1 MKSFLTIRGNLI
13 FINLIVIALILWLTI
28 SFLYIAVVQRVDA
41 ENLQANVQTERLLF
55 QANRALAQE
64 RNKFTTHLNSPEPS
78 VDQRGQQVQALKSL
92 GKNTD
97 SILDAIITKI
107 NSQLENYQYERM
119 ATTSSILEMQL
130 KELEISHARL
140 QERRSHSISQQL
152 SNANAGHPET
162 FNLLFMSQT
171 DIINVL
177 VDLARSL
184 KYLPNTNASAIS
196 HYHSLLN
203 EILAANV
210 ELANK
215 YAFWNNISSGNRI
228 TNPGN
233 QLQIAAQSRT
243 LEQRLDKI
251 VSLSQASDDSS
262 KLLPIAV
269 RSRDIYRQ
277 SRYQDERRF
286 HSLNGLVSHEDN
298 KHRELK
304 TVILNVSNLMTEL
317 GEITH
322 LSLEKISKNYRIKS
336 TRNLII
342 DIFLIFLCVAITI
355 ASVAINRKVKRYA
368 YYDSLTQLPNRMN
381 FESTLRNLST
391 SDSQMQ
397 AVIFIDLD
405 RFKAIN
411 DNYGHSLGDELLKEL
426 AIRLNVNRHH
436 SHLVA
441 RMGGDEF
448 AVLVPDAS
456 STDEVE
462 KLALQ
467 ISASVQET
475 IMVRGLGLKVGASVG
490 FCISP
495 FDCKSGVELVKNADI
510 AMYHSKAHKLE
521 SPYRYNEEIANDHA
535 QRLQLELD
543 LKKGIDNGEFV
554 LVYQPKVCTQT
565 GKVNSVEALV
575 RWQHP
580 ERGFVSPADFIP
592 VAEDTGLMGCIGH
605 WVLNEAC
612 RELSHLQ
619 KSIHPDLQVAVN
631 ISTQQFG
638 DENFVDDVFKSLS
651 KNNLK
656 HQSLELEV
664 TESIVMS
671 DVGRVVSILNTLK
684 DSGIAIAIDDFGTGY
699 SSLQYL
705 QELPLDTLKIDRA
718 FIVALNDS
726 DPTNS
731 VANSIVQLA
740 RLFNLQT
747 VAEGVETD
755 DQNQSIR
762 SLGVHHIQ
770 GYLYSKPVSANEL
783 VATIKQ
789 IELQSGFSEQHA
801 A

>member
-28 SFLYIAVVQRVDA
+28 SFLYIAVAQRVDA
-41 ENLQANVQTERLLF
+41 NNLQANVQTERLLF
-55 QANRALAQE
+55 KANRALTQE
-64 RNKFTTHLNSPEPS
+64 RNMFTTHLNSPEPS
-78 VDQRGQQVQALKSL
+78 VDQRGQQVQALKSI
-92 GKNTD
+92 GHNTD
-97 SILDAIITKI
+97 SILDAIITQI
-107 NSQLENYQYERM
+107 NDQLANYQYERM
-119 ATTSSILEMQL
+119 ATNPSILEMQL

-140 QERRSHSISQQL
+140 LERRSHLISQQL

-162 FNLLFMSQT
+162 LKLLFISQT

-177 VDLARSL
+177 ADLTRSL
-184 KYLPNTNASAIS
+184 EYLPNTNASAIS

-203 EILAANV
+203 EIFAANV
-210 ELANK
+210 ELANE
-215 YAFWNNISSGNRI
+215 YAIWDNISSGDRI
-228 TNPGN
+228 TNPVN
-233 QLQIAAQSRT
+233 RLQIATQSRT
-243 LEQRLDKI
+243 LEQRFDKI
-251 VSLSQASDDSS
+251 VSLSQASENST

-277 SRYQDERRF
+277 SRYQGERKF
-286 HSLNGLVSHEDN
+286 HSLNASASHEDH

-304 TVILNVSNLMTEL
+304 VVILNVSSLMTEL

-322 LSLEKISKNYRIKS
+322 LSMDEIAKNYGIKS

-342 DIFLIFLCVAITI
+342 DIFLIFLCLAITI
-355 ASVAINRKVKRYA
+355 ASVAISRKVKRYA

-411 DNYGHSLGDELLKEL
+411 DNYGHSLGDELLKEIS
-426 AIRLNVNRHH
+426 IRLNLNRHH

-456 STDEVE
+456 STDEIE

-475 IMVRGLGLKVGASVG
+475 IMLRGLGLKVGASVG
-490 FCISP
+490 YCISP
-495 FDCKSGVELVKNADI
+495 FDCKSGVDLVKNADI

-521 SPYRYNEEIANDHA
+521 GPYRYNEEIANDHA
-535 QRLQLELD
+535 QRIQLELD

-580 ERGFVSPADFIP
+580 ERGFVSPGDFIP
-592 VAEDTGLMGCIGH
+592 VAEDTGLMGSIGH

-612 RELSHLQ
+612 RELSQLQ

-638 DENFVDDVFKSLS
+638 DENFIDDVFKSLS
-651 KNNLK
+651 ENNLK

-684 DSGIAIAIDDFGTGY
+684 DTGIAIAIDDFGTGY

-783 VATIKQ
+783 AATIKQ

>member
-41 ENLQANVQTERLLF
+41 KNLQTNVQTERLLF
-55 QANRALAQE
+55 QANKALAQE
-64 RNKFTTHLNSPEPS
+64 RDEFTSHFNSSELS
-78 VDQRGQQVQALKSL
+78 EDQLIKKIQRLKTK
-92 GKNTD
+92 GEQTD
-97 SILDAIITKI
+97 AILDVIIKQI
-107 NSQLENYQYERM
+107 NTQLSGFQYERM
-119 ATTSSILEMQL
+119 ATTQPILKMQL
-130 KELEISHARL
+130 KELEISQARL
-140 QERRSHSISQQL
+140 KKRRSDSIFQPLPYVS
-152 SNANAGHPET
+152 AHHFET
-162 FNLLFMSQT
+162 LNLLFKSQT
-171 DIINVL
+171 DTIDVL
-177 VDLARSL
+177 VELARSM

-203 EILAANV
+203 EILAAKV
-210 ELANK
+210 ELANE
-215 YAFWNNISSGNRI
+215 YTLWNNVASGNRT

-243 LEQRLDKI
+243 LEQRFDKI
-251 VSLSQASDDSS
+251 VSLAQASDNAS
-262 KLLPIAV
+262 KLLPVAV

-277 SRYQDERRF
+277 DSYLDERRF
-286 HSLNGLVSHEDN
+286 HSLNESVIHDDNSH
-298 KHRELK
+298 HELK
-304 TVILNVSNLMTEL
+304 TDILSVLNLMSEL
-317 GEITH
+317 GELTH
-322 LSLEKISKNYRIKS
+322 SSMDNIAEDYGKES

-342 DIFLIFLCVAITI
+342 DIFLIFLCLAITI

-368 YYDSLTQLPNRMN
+368 YFDSLTQLPNRMN
-381 FESTLRNLST
+381 FESTLRNSFT
-391 SDSQMQ
+391 SDSQIQ

-426 AIRLNVNRHH
+426 AVRLNSNRH
-436 SHLVA
+436 STHLVA

-448 AVLVPDAS
+448 AVLIPDAS
-456 STDEVE
+456 SVDDVE
-462 KLALQ
+462 NTALQ
-467 ISASVQET
+467 ISTSVQET

-490 FCISP
+490 FCIAP
-495 FDCKSGVELVKNADI
+495 FDCRSGVELVKNADI
-510 AMYHSKAHKLE
+510 AMYHSKAQKLE
-521 SPYRYNEEIANDHA
+521 GPYRYNEQIANAHA

-543 LKKGIDNGEFV
+543 LKKGIDNSEFV
-554 LVYQPKVCTQT
+554 LVYQPKVCVQT
-565 GKVNSVEALV
+565 GKVKSVEALV

-592 VAEDTGLMGCIGH
+592 VAEDTGLMGNIGH

-612 RELSHLQ
+612 RELSQLQ
-619 KSIHPDLQVAVN
+619 KSTHPDLQVAVN

-638 DENFVDDVFKSLS
+638 DENFVDDVFESLS
-651 KNNLK
+651 KYSLS

-726 DPTNS
+726 EPENS

-770 GYLYSKPVSANEL
+770 GYLYSKPVSASEL
-783 VATIKQ
+783 TAAIKR
-789 IELQSGFSEQHA
+789 IELQNGFSEQRA

>member
-28 SFLYIAVVQRVDA
+28 SFLYIAVAQRVDA
-41 ENLQANVQTERLLF
+41 NNLQANVQTERLLF
-55 QANRALAQE
+55 KANRALTQE
-64 RNKFTTHLNSPEPS
+64 RNMFTTHLNSPEPS
-78 VDQRGQQVQALKSL
+78 VDQRGQQVQALKSI
-92 GKNTD
+92 GHNTD
-97 SILDAIITKI
+97 SILDAIITQI
-107 NSQLENYQYERM
+107 NDQLANYQYERM
-119 ATTSSILEMQL
+119 ATNPSILEMQL

-140 QERRSHSISQQL
+140 LERRSHLISQQL

-162 FNLLFMSQT
+162 L
-171 DIINVL
+171 
-177 VDLARSL
+177 
-184 KYLPNTNASAIS
+184 
-196 HYHSLLN
+196 
-203 EILAANV
+203 ANV
-210 ELANK
+210 ELANE
-215 YAFWNNISSGNRI
+215 YAIWDNISSGDRI
-228 TNPGN
+228 TNPVN
-233 QLQIAAQSRT
+233 RLQIATQSRT
-243 LEQRLDKI
+243 LEQRFDKI
-251 VSLSQASDDSS
+251 VSLSQASENST

-277 SRYQDERRF
+277 SRYQGERKF
-286 HSLNGLVSHEDN
+286 HSLNASASHEDH

-304 TVILNVSNLMTEL
+304 VVILNVSSLMTEL

-322 LSLEKISKNYRIKS
+322 LSMDEIAKNYGIKS

-342 DIFLIFLCVAITI
+342 DIFLIFLCLAITI
-355 ASVAINRKVKRYA
+355 ASVAISRKVKRYA

-411 DNYGHSLGDELLKEL
+411 DNYGHSLGDELLKEIS
-426 AIRLNVNRHH
+426 IRLNLNRHH

-456 STDEVE
+456 STDEIE

-475 IMVRGLGLKVGASVG
+475 IMLRGLGLKVGASVG
-490 FCISP
+490 YCISP
-495 FDCKSGVELVKNADI
+495 FDCKSGVDLVKNADI

-521 SPYRYNEEIANDHA
+521 GPYRYNEEIANDHA
-535 QRLQLELD
+535 QRIQLELD

-580 ERGFVSPADFIP
+580 ERGFVSPGDFIP
-592 VAEDTGLMGCIGH
+592 VAEDTGLMGSIGH

-612 RELSHLQ
+612 RELSQLQ

-638 DENFVDDVFKSLS
+638 DENFIDDVFKSLS
-651 KNNLK
+651 ENNLK

-684 DSGIAIAIDDFGTGY
+684 DTGIAIAIDDFGTGY

-783 VATIKQ
+783 AATIKQ

>member
-41 ENLQANVQTERLLF
+41 KNLQANVQTERLLF

-64 RNKFTTHLNSPEPS
+64 RDEFTSHFHSPEIS
-78 VDQRGQQVQALKSL
+78 EDQLNKQIQRLKTK
-92 GKNTD
+92 GEHTD
-97 SILDAIITKI
+97 SILDVIITKI
-107 NSQLENYQYERM
+107 NTQLSGFQYERM
-119 ATTSSILEMQL
+119 ATTQPILKMQL
-130 KELEISHARL
+130 KELEMSRDRL
-140 QERRSHSISQQL
+140 KESRTNSVLQSYPYSS
-152 SNANAGHPET
+152 ANHFES
-162 FNLLFMSQT
+162 FKLLFKSQENT
-171 DIINVL
+171 INVL
-177 VDLARSL
+177 VELARSL

-203 EILAANV
+203 EILAAKV
-210 ELANK
+210 ELASE
-215 YAFWNNISSGNRI
+215 YTIWNNVSSGNRI
-228 TNPGN
+228 SNPGN

-243 LEQRLDKI
+243 LEQRFDKI
-251 VSLSQASDDSS
+251 VSLAQASGNSS

-269 RSRDIYRQ
+269 RSRDTYRKN
-277 SRYQDERRF
+277 RYSDVRRF
-286 HSLNGLVSHEDN
+286 HSLNESFSHADN
-298 KHRELK
+298 RHQELK
-304 TVILNVSNLMTEL
+304 TVILSVLTLMSEL
-317 GEITH
+317 GELTH
-322 LSLEKISKNYRIKS
+322 SSMDNIAESYGKKS

-342 DIFLIFLCVAITI
+342 DIFLIFLCLAITI

-368 YYDSLTQLPNRMN
+368 YFDSLTQLPNRMN
-381 FESTLRNLST
+381 FESTLRNSST
-391 SDSQMQ
+391 SDSQIQ

-426 AIRLNVNRHH
+426 AVRLSANRRPT
-436 SHLVA
+436 HLVA

-448 AVLVPDAS
+448 AVLIPDAES
-456 STDEVE
+456 ADDVE
-462 KLALQ
+462 NIALQ
-467 ISASVQET
+467 ISSSVQET
-475 IMVRGLGLKVGASVG
+475 IMIRGLGLKVGASVG

-495 FDCKSGVELVKNADI
+495 YDCTSGVELVKNADI

-521 SPYRYNEEIANDHA
+521 GPYRFNEQIANDHA

-543 LKKGIDNGEFV
+543 LKKGIDNNEFV

-565 GKVNSVEALV
+565 GKVKSVEALV

-592 VAEDTGLMGCIGH
+592 IAEDTGLMGTIGH

-612 RELSHLQ
+612 RELSQLQ
-619 KSIHPDLQVAVN
+619 KSTHPDLQVAVN

-638 DENFVDDVFKSLS
+638 DENFVDDVFESLS
-651 KNNLK
+651 NHNLS

-718 FIVALNDS
+718 FIIALNDS
-726 DPTNS
+726 DPANS

-770 GYLYSKPVSANEL
+770 GYLYSKPVAASEL
-783 VATIKQ
+783 TATIKT